1 MSHYTLTVSQVQN
14 LRCLSV
20 KKLVTRKNASLIA
33 AVGVLVIVVFIA
45 WKLMSSTP
53 LIVVEGISMLPTLYT
68 GDIVVVYKPSPEEI
82 KTGDIIVY
90 KSPIHNKLVIHRVI
104 KIVKC
109 ETGYCYITKGDNN
122 LRADNEIG
130 LQPRHGIDYEHIVGV
145 VLGIRVG
152 NMTSPIRIPYLG
164 LLTIL
169 FR

>member
-1 MSHYTLTVSQVQN
+1 MG
-14 LRCLSV
+14 
-20 KKLVTRKNASLIA
+20 KLMTRKNASLIA
-33 AVGVLVIVVFIA
+33 TVGTLFVIVLAA

-53 LIVVEGISMLPTLYT
+53 LIVVEGVSMLPTLYT

-82 KTGDIIVY
+82 KTGDIVVY
-90 KSPIHNKLVIHRVI
+90 KSPIHNKLVIHRII

-109 ETGYCYITKGDNN
+109 ESGYCFITKGDNN

-130 LQPRHGIDYEHIVGV
+130 LQPSYGIDYEHIVGV

-152 NMTSPIRIPYLG
+152 DATAPIRIPYLG

>member
-1 MSHYTLTVSQVQN
+1 ME
-14 LRCLSV
+14 
-20 KKLVTRKNASLIA
+20 KLITKKNASLIA
-33 AVGVLVIVVFIA
+33 AVGTLFVIVLAA

-53 LIVVEGISMLPTLYT
+53 LIVVEGVSMLPTLYT

-82 KTGDIIVY
+82 RIGDIIVY
-90 KSPIHNKLVIHRVI
+90 KSPMHNKLVIHRII

-109 ETGYCYITKGDNN
+109 ESGYCFITKGDNN

-130 LQPRHGIDYEHIVGV
+130 LQPSYGIDYEHIVGV

-152 NMTSPIRIPYLG
+152 DSTAPIRIPYLG